1 MRACWIATCSAAT
14 PASPGCSFE
23 RSAPPGCRN
32 KPRLAEVEPLVKPTP
47 PAYSLDGGKLLML
60 VAFLAIGIVGWDWPV
75 MWPFKLLAVMG
86 HETGHALA
94 SLLAGGSVSRVSIA
108 GNESGECLSAIPTS
122 FFARTIVYSAGYV
135 GSAIISVVLLL
146 MTFRFD
152 LRRFVLGAA
161 CVWLALMG
169 LLYAR
174 DAFTLA
180 FCFGM
185 SIAFGLGARFLP
197 PQVVGVVN
205 LFIASFTALYAA
217 MDLKDD
223 LWNGAVRARS
233 DAQLLADI
241 TPIPAIVWATI
252 WTLLAVALLAM
263 GVYVA
268 MRKRHAPLEM
278 TTKLPNQLLGRSR

>member
-1 MRACWIATCSAAT
+1 MKPVTT
-14 PASPGCSFE
+14 PGAGF
-23 RSAPPGCRN
+23 
-32 KPRLAEVEPLVKPTP
+32 
-47 PAYSLDGGKLLML
+47 DGGKLVML
-60 VAFLAIGIVGWDWPV
+60 LLFVCLGVVGWDWAV

-94 SLLAGGSVSRVSIA
+94 SKIVGGSVSSVSIR
-108 GNESGECLSAIPTS
+108 GNESGECLSAIPPS
-122 FFARTIVYSAGYV
+122 FLARTIVYSAGYV
-135 GSAIISVVLLL
+135 GSALISVVLLVL
-146 MTFRFD
+146 TFRYD
-152 LRRFVLGAA
+152 LRRFMLGAA

-169 LLYAR
+169 VFYAR

-180 FCFGM
+180 FCAGM
-185 SIAFGLGARFLP
+185 AAAFGLGARFLP

-205 LFIASFTALYAA
+205 LFLASFTALYAA

-241 TPIPAIVWATI
+241 TIVPAIVWAAL
-252 WTLLAVALLAM
+252 WTLLSVGLLGW

-268 MRKRHAPLEM
+268 MKRRP
-278 TTKLPNQLLGRSR
+278 GRAVPISAVPSPSASAVP

>member
-1 MRACWIATCSAAT
+1 MPACWIATCSAVT
-14 PASPGCSFE
+14 PAFQACS
-23 RSAPPGCRN
+23 RHRRN
-32 KPRLAEVEPLVKPTP
+32 NPRLAEVESLVKPAP
-47 PAYSLDGGKLLML
+47 AAYSLDGGKLLLL
-60 VAFLAIGIVGWDWPV
+60 VGFLVLGVVGWDWPV
-75 MWPFKLLAVMG
+75 LWPFKLLAVMG
-86 HETGHALA
+86 HETGHAVA

-146 MTFRFD
+146 LTFRFD
-152 LRRFVLGAA
+152 LRRFMLGAA
-161 CVWLALMG
+161 CVWLSVMG

-185 SIAFGLGARFLP
+185 AIAFGLGARFLP
-197 PQVVGVVN
+197 AQVVGIVN

-223 LWNGAVRARS
+223 LWNGAVRVHS

-241 TPIPAIVWATI
+241 TPIPAVVWALLWTALAM
-252 WTLLAVALLAM
+252 TLL
-263 GVYVA
+263 GVGVFVA
-268 MRKRHAPLEM
+268 MRRRATPLEM
-278 TTKLPNQLLGRSR
+278 TNRLPNQLLGRSR

>member
-1 MRACWIATCSAAT
+1 
-14 PASPGCSFE
+14 
-23 RSAPPGCRN
+23 
-32 KPRLAEVEPLVKPTP
+32 
-47 PAYSLDGGKLLML
+47 ML
-60 VAFLAIGIVGWDWPV
+60 VGFLALGIVGWDWPV
-75 MWPFKLLAVMG
+75 LWPFKLLAVMG

-108 GNESGECLSAIPTS
+108 GNESGECLSSIPTS

-135 GSAIISVVLLL
+135 GSAIVSVVLLV

-152 LRRFVLGAA
+152 LRRVVLGLA
-161 CVWLALMG
+161 CVWLSAMG

-174 DAFTLA
+174 DLFTLA

-185 SIAFGLGARFLP
+185 AIAFGLGAKYLGA
-197 PQVVGVVN
+197 QLVGIVN

-241 TPIPAIVWATI
+241 TPIPAIVWASI
-252 WTLLAVALLAM
+252 WTLVAGLVLVW
-263 GVYVA
+263 GVYIA
-268 MRKRHAPLEM
+268 MRKRPLPM
-278 TTKLPNQLLGRSR
+278 GATTQLPSQLLGRMR

>member
-1 MRACWIATCSAAT
+1 MLC
-14 PASPGCSFE
+14 GF
-23 RSAPPGCRN
+23 
-32 KPRLAEVEPLVKPTP
+32 LV
-47 PAYSLDGGKLLML
+47 LG
-60 VAFLAIGIVGWDWPV
+60 VIGWDWAV

-108 GNESGECLSAIPTS
+108 GNEAGECLSAIPTS
-122 FFARTIVYSAGYV
+122 FFARTVVYSAGYV
-135 GSAIISVVLLL
+135 GSAIISVVLLVL
-146 MTFRFD
+146 TFRFD
-152 LRRFVLGAA
+152 LRRFMLGAA

-180 FCFGM
+180 FCAGM
-185 SIAFGLGARFLP
+185 AVAFGVGAKYLP
-197 PQVVGVVN
+197 APVVGVVN

-223 LWNGAVRARS
+223 LWNGAVRVHS

-241 TPIPAIVWATI
+241 TIVPAIVWALM
-252 WTLLAVALLAM
+252 WTLLSVALLGG
-263 GVYVA
+263 GVFLA
-268 MRKRHAPLEM
+268 MRRKAGPAIVAPL
-278 TTKLPNQLLGRSR
+278 TAVASGSR

>member
-1 MRACWIATCSAAT
+1 M
-14 PASPGCSFE
+14 
-23 RSAPPGCRN
+23 
-32 KPRLAEVEPLVKPTP
+32 KPTP
-47 PAYSLDGGKLLML
+47 PVYSLDGGKLLL
-60 VAFLAIGIVGWDWPV
+60 LLGFLALGIVGWNWPV
-75 MWPFKLLAVMG
+75 LWPFKLLAVMG

-135 GSAIISVVLLL
+135 GSAIVSVVLLL
-146 MTFRFD
+146 LTFRFD
-152 LRRFVLGAA
+152 LRRLMLGAA
-161 CVWLALMG
+161 CVWLAVMG
-169 LLYAR
+169 LMYAR

-197 PQVVGVVN
+197 PQVVGIIN

-223 LWNGAVRARS
+223 LWNGAVRVHS

-241 TPIPAIVWATI
+241 TPIPAIVWATL
-252 WTLLAVALLAM
+252 WTLVSMTVLAL

-268 MRKRHAPLEM
+268 MRKRATPLPM
-278 TTKLPNQLLGRSR
+278 TARLPNQLLGRSR

>member
-1 MRACWIATCSAAT
+1 M
-14 PASPGCSFE
+14 
-23 RSAPPGCRN
+23 
-32 KPRLAEVEPLVKPTP
+32 KPTP
-47 PAYSLDGGKLLML
+47 AAYSLDGGKLLML
-60 VAFLAIGIVGWDWPV
+60 VAFLALGIVGWDWQV
-75 MWPFKLLAVMG
+75 LWPFKLLAVMG

-122 FFARTIVYSAGYV
+122 FLARTVVYSAGYV
-135 GSAIISVVLLL
+135 GSAIVSVVLLL
-146 MTFRFD
+146 CTFRFD
-152 LRRFVLGAA
+152 LRRFMLGAA
-161 CVWLALMG
+161 CVWLSVMG

-185 SIAFGLGARFLP
+185 AISFGLGARFLP
-197 PQVVGVVN
+197 AQVVGVLN

-223 LWNGAVRARS
+223 LWNGAVRVRS

-241 TPIPAIVWATI
+241 TPIPSLVWAAL
-252 WTLLAVALLAM
+252 WTLLSTALLAV

-268 MRKRHAPLEM
+268 MRRRPTPLPM
-278 TTKLPNQLLGRSR
+278 TTRLPDQLLGRSR